1 MGGSADKAGG
11 SVVVAVAG
19 GLALVCAA
27 ALALHLANVTAID
40 LGALALAAVIP
51 ALIGLMALRRDVRR
65 SRAQADKVS
74 EELDTLAQT
83 LLRIETSLSALDGSG
98 SKATSTLND
107 VAGDVHSLSQV
118 VRSLAEAMAAQDREI
133 GALKR
138 GESPRGFGVTPKLD
152 APASEPLPLPSLVPS
167 FLPAREAADAA
178 LSESL
183 PAPTSRL
190 GRTLEGNAG
199 ILAAAALGEV
209 DLHVEAIVGLP
220 QRRERIYQ
228 VVPLL
233 VGGGKEALLPAQY
246 MPVLEA
252 SGRLPDFEVGLVART
267 LVFAHRL
274 ATAGIEARVSL
285 PLSRASL
292 AERGFLRRLETLVED
307 HAEASRRL
315 VLEIEQQAWAAAGAE
330 SDVFARVRRSGVTF
344 MLSGIVNENL
354 NPPALARLGV
364 RHVKL
369 DVTRLMAAIGSEGSG
384 ADILTL
390 VEVLARSGIEVVAQ
404 GVEDEVI
411 VPELLDI
418 GVPLAQGLAFALP
431 CPVETILEQQ
441 PRRAPAPK
449 LGVAPAGEASKA
461 DGSGP
466 PQGSLR
472 DFLRRA
478 V

>member
-1 MGGSADKAGG
+1 MGGAADKAGR
-11 SVVVAVAG
+11 SVMVAVAG

-27 ALALHLANVTAID
+27 ALALHLAQVTEID
-40 LGALALAAVIP
+40 LGALAVAAIIP
-51 ALIGLMALRRDVRR
+51 ALLGLIAIQRDVRR
-65 SRAQADKVS
+65 SRAQHDKVS

-83 LLRIETSLSALDGSG
+83 LFRIESSLAALDGSG
-98 SKATSTLND
+98 SKASSTLND

-138 GESPRGFGVTPKLD
+138 GESPRGFAAAARSD
-152 APASEPLPLPSLVPS
+152 AASSQPLPPPSLVPS
-167 FLPAREAADAA
+167 FLPAREVAEAA

-183 PAPTSRL
+183 PAAPSRP
-190 GRTLEGNAG
+190 GRSLDGNAG

-209 DLHVEAIVGLP
+209 DLHVDPVVNLP

-228 VVPLL
+228 IVPLL
-233 VGGGKEALLPAQY
+233 VGSGKEALLPAQY
-246 MPVLEA
+246 MSVLEG
-252 SGRLPDFEVGLVART
+252 SGRLPDFEAGLVART

-292 AERGFLRRLETLVED
+292 AERSFLRRLETLVED

-315 VLEIEQQAWAAAGAE
+315 ILEIEQQAWTELGAD
-330 SDVFARVRRSGVTF
+330 SDGFARIRRSGVGF
-344 MLSGIVNENL
+344 ALSKVTDENL

-369 DVTRLMAAIGSEGSG
+369 DVSRLMAAIGSDGPG

-390 VEVLARSGIEVVAQ
+390 VEVLARSAIEVIAE
-404 GVEDEVI
+404 GVDDEVV

-431 CPVETILEQQ
+431 CPVETVLEQ
-441 PRRAPAPK
+441 PRRGAPAAKLAAPSSAEPPK
-449 LGVAPAGEASKA
+449 P